1 MKLIVSEQA
10 QRQIRQT
17 AQYLQWRNGTG
28 SMRKFIAAL
37 HRVQLLQRKNPKLG
51 PAEPMLA
58 DLQRSYRSMV
68 VTPYNKIIYCIVD
81 DVIEIADF
89 WDTRLDPSSLVHEV
103 S

>member
-37 HRVQLLQRKNPKLG
+37 HRVQLLLRKNPKLG
-51 PAEPMLA
+51 PAEP
-58 DLQRSYRSMV
+58 
-68 VTPYNKIIYCIVD
+68 
-81 DVIEIADF
+81 IAGRPAAQLSQHGGDAIQHNYLLH
-89 WDTRLDPSSLVHEV
+89 RG
-103 S
+103 